1 MPFVNLKLLKGQT
14 TTEQRENIMTGLTDL
29 IVNVMGRDRDLT
41 VIIMDELYANQ
52 WAIGGKTMD
61 QLGDNRKVSFV
72 NIKISKGTSNP
83 EEMARMMK
91 ETKELMLHV
100 LGNSE
105 ETNYFVI
112 DELNPD
118 AWGFDGISMT
128 TRNQIQSK

>member
-1 MPFVNLKLLKGQT
+1 MPFVNLKLVKGQT
-14 TTEQRENIMTGLTDL
+14 TSEQRETIITGLTDL

-41 VIIMDELYANQ
+41 VITIDELNANQ

-61 QLGDNRKVSFV
+61 QLGANRTVSLV

-91 ETKELMLHV
+91 ETKKLMLHV

-105 ETNYFVI
+105 EANYFVI

-128 TRNQIQSK
+128 TRNRSQSK